1 MPCKWVFKESMQ
13 KNPMIEQLIEAQ
25 LNFLDQQFSQ
35 SETVATE
42 FTQFYQWFRK
52 QPLQQIWTFEQ
63 INALLQKQI
72 LNTQATQFIIEQI
85 AEHIKF
91 ALIHPANDQTT
102 IAEIIPVLTIDKIAQ
117 YVASKQGHRQRL
129 IHTMVNNPAFS
140 AMISQLIQHAIQD
153 YLDNSV
159 IAKSVPGVSRFMK
172 MGKSVLENVTDTNLD
187 NAITKYLQKNILKLS
202 QMSESVLNQHFDDNK
217 LYHFQ
222 ANLWHKIK
230 AMPVS
235 VLKNYIEVQ
244 DLPQTVGF
252 GHEIWDFMRQSD
264 YMKQQVH
271 DGVYAWYIRNQERPF
286 DLLLRDLNID
296 EALVQHELNNLL
308 NPIIQKMIGS
318 GYLRERSRHYL
329 EQFYYADETLKI
341 LGIVS

>member
-1 MPCKWVFKESMQ
+1 MQ
-13 KNPMIEQLIEAQ
+13 KNPMIEQLIDAQ
-25 LNFLDQQFSQ
+25 LNFLDQSFSHND
-35 SETVATE
+35 TVATE
-42 FTQFYQWFRK
+42 FTHFYQWFRK
-52 QPLQQIWTFEQ
+52 QSLQQIWSFDQ

-72 LNTQATQFIIEQI
+72 LNTPASQFLIEQI

-91 ALIHPANDQTT
+91 ALIHPANDSTT

-187 NAITKYLQKNILKLS
+187 NAVSKYLQKNILKLS
-202 QMSESVLNQHFDDNK
+202 QMSETVLNQHFDDHK

-230 AMPVS
+230 ALPVS
-235 VLKNYIEVQ
+235 VLKNYVEVQ
-244 DLPQTVGF
+244 DLPQTVAM
-252 GHEIWDFMRQSD
+252 GHEIWDFMRQSE

-271 DGVYAWYIRNQERPF
+271 DGVYAWYVRNAERSF

-296 EALVQHELNNLL
+296 EALIQHELQNLL
-308 NPIIQKMIGS
+308 NPIVQQMIES
-318 GYLRERSRHYL
+318 GYIRERSRLYL
-329 EQFYYADETLKI
+329 EQFYYSSEALKI
-341 LGIVS
+341 LNIQA

>member
-1 MPCKWVFKESMQ
+1 MQ
-13 KNPMIEQLIEAQ
+13 KNPMIEQLIDAQ
-25 LNFLDQQFSQ
+25 LNFLDQSFSHND
-35 SETVATE
+35 TVATE
-42 FTQFYQWFRK
+42 FTHFYQWFRK
-52 QPLQQIWTFEQ
+52 QSLQQIWSFDQ
-63 INALLQKQI
+63 INTLLQKQI
-72 LNTQATQFIIEQI
+72 LNTPASQFLIEQI

-91 ALIHPANDQTT
+91 ALIHPANDSTT

-129 IHTMVNNPAFS
+129 IYTMVNNPAFS

-187 NAITKYLQKNILKLS
+187 NAVSKYLQKNILKLS
-202 QMSESVLNQHFDDNK
+202 QMSETVLNQHFDDHK

-230 AMPVS
+230 ALPVS
-235 VLKNYIEVQ
+235 VLKNYVEVQ
-244 DLPQTVGF
+244 DLPQTVAM
-252 GHEIWDFMRQSD
+252 GHEIWDFMRQSE

-271 DGVYAWYIRNQERPF
+271 DGVYAWYVRNAERPF

-296 EALVQHELNNLL
+296 EALIQHELQNLL
-308 NPIIQKMIGS
+308 NPIVQQMIES
-318 GYLRERSRHYL
+318 GYIRERSRLYL
-329 EQFYYADETLKI
+329 EQFYYSSEALKI
-341 LGIVS
+341 LNIHA

>member
-1 MPCKWVFKESMQ
+1 MQ
-13 KNPMIEQLIEAQ
+13 KNPMIEQLIDAQ
-25 LNFLDQQFSQ
+25 LNFLDQSFSHND
-35 SETVATE
+35 TVATE
-42 FTQFYQWFRK
+42 FTHFYQWFRK
-52 QPLQQIWTFEQ
+52 QSLQQIWSFDQ

-72 LNTQATQFIIEQI
+72 LNTPASQCLIEQI

-91 ALIHPANDQTT
+91 ALIHPANDSTT

-187 NAITKYLQKNILKLS
+187 NAVSKYLQKNILKLS
-202 QMSESVLNQHFDDNK
+202 QMSETVLNQHFDDQK

-230 AMPVS
+230 ALPVS
-235 VLKNYIEVQ
+235 VLKNYVEVQ
-244 DLPQTVGF
+244 DLPQTVAM
-252 GHEIWDFMRQSD
+252 GHEIWDFMRQSE

-271 DGVYAWYIRNQERPF
+271 DGVYAWYVRNAERPF

-296 EALVQHELNNLL
+296 EALIQHELQNLL
-308 NPIIQKMIGS
+308 NPIVQQMIES
-318 GYLRERSRHYL
+318 GYIRERSRLYL
-329 EQFYYADETLKI
+329 EQFYYSSEALKI
-341 LGIVS
+341 LNIPT

>member
-1 MPCKWVFKESMQ
+1 MQ
-13 KNPMIEQLIEAQ
+13 KNPMIEQLIDAQ
-25 LNFLDQQFSQ
+25 LKFLDQSFSHND
-35 SETVATE
+35 TVATE
-42 FTQFYQWFRK
+42 FTHFYQWFRK
-52 QPLQQIWTFEQ
+52 QSLQQIWSFDQ

-72 LNTQATQFIIEQI
+72 LNTPASQFLIEQI

-91 ALIHPANDQTT
+91 ALIHPANDSTT

-187 NAITKYLQKNILKLS
+187 NAVSKYLQKNILKLS
-202 QMSESVLNQHFDDNK
+202 QMSETVLNQHFDDHK

-230 AMPVS
+230 ALPVS
-235 VLKNYIEVQ
+235 VLKNYVEVQ
-244 DLPQTVGF
+244 DLPQTVAM
-252 GHEIWDFMRQSD
+252 GHEIWDFMRQSE

-271 DGVYAWYIRNQERPF
+271 DGVYAWYVRNAERPF

-296 EALVQHELNNLL
+296 EALIQHELQNLL
-308 NPIIQKMIGS
+308 NPIVQQMIES
-318 GYLRERSRHYL
+318 GYLRERSRLYL
-329 EQFYYADETLKI
+329 EQFYYSSEALKI
-341 LGIVS
+341 LNIPT

>member
-1 MPCKWVFKESMQ
+1 MQ
-13 KNPMIEQLIEAQ
+13 KNPMIEQLIDAQ
-25 LNFLDQQFSQ
+25 LNFLDQSFSHND
-35 SETVATE
+35 TVATE
-42 FTQFYQWFRK
+42 FTHFYQWFRK
-52 QPLQQIWTFEQ
+52 QSLQQIWSFDQ

-72 LNTQATQFIIEQI
+72 LNTPASQFLIEQI

-91 ALIHPANDQTT
+91 ALIHPANDSTT

-187 NAITKYLQKNILKLS
+187 NAVSKYLQKNILKLS
-202 QMSESVLNQHFDDNK
+202 QMSETVLNQHFDDHK

-230 AMPVS
+230 ALPVS
-235 VLKNYIEVQ
+235 VLKNYVEVQ
-244 DLPQTVGF
+244 DLPQTVAM
-252 GHEIWDFMRQSD
+252 GHEIWDFMRQSE

-271 DGVYAWYIRNQERPF
+271 DGVYAWYVRNAERPF

-296 EALVQHELNNLL
+296 EALIQHELQNLL
-308 NPIIQKMIGS
+308 NPIVQQMIES
-318 GYLRERSRHYL
+318 GYIRERSRLYL
-329 EQFYYADETLKI
+329 EQFYYSSEALKI
-341 LGIVS
+341 LNIQA

>member
-1 MPCKWVFKESMQ
+1 MQ
-13 KNPMIEQLIEAQ
+13 KNPMIEQLIDAQ
-25 LNFLDQQFSQ
+25 LNFLDQSFSHND
-35 SETVATE
+35 TVATE
-42 FTQFYQWFRK
+42 FTHFYQWFRK
-52 QPLQQIWTFEQ
+52 QSLQQIWSFDQ
-63 INALLQKQI
+63 INTLLQKQI
-72 LNTQATQFIIEQI
+72 LNTPTSQFLIEQI

-91 ALIHPANDQTT
+91 ALIHPANDSIT

-187 NAITKYLQKNILKLS
+187 NAVSKYLQKNILKLS
-202 QMSESVLNQHFDDNK
+202 QMSETVLNQHFDDHK

-230 AMPVS
+230 ALPVS
-235 VLKNYIEVQ
+235 VLKNYVEVQ
-244 DLPQTVGF
+244 DLPQTVAM
-252 GHEIWDFMRQSD
+252 GHEIWDFMRQSE

-271 DGVYAWYIRNQERPF
+271 DGVYAWYVRNAERPF

-296 EALVQHELNNLL
+296 EALIQHELQGLL
-308 NPIIQKMIGS
+308 NPIVQQMIES
-318 GYLRERSRHYL
+318 GYIRERSRLFL
-329 EQFYYADETLKI
+329 EQFYYSSEVLKI
-341 LGIVS
+341 LNIQA